1 MIYGLRRDLAVGNR
15 LQELAMFSPTSF
27 RQIISDRILIALFIE
42 EAAEEIQWWV
52 EMPLLPGPGRL
63 A

>member
-42 EAAEEIQWWV
+42 DSRGDTMV
-52 EMPLLPGPGRL
+52 G
-63 A
+63 

>member
-1 MIYGLRRDLAVGNR
+1 MERGRESMIYGLRRDLAVGNR

-42 EAAEEIQWWV
+42 DSRGDTMV
-52 EMPLLPGPGRL
+52 G
-63 A
+63 